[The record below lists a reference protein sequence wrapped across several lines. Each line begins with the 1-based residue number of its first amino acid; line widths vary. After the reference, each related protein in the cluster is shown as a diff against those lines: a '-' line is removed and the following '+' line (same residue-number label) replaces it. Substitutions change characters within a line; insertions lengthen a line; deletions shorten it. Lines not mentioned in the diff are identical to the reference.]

1 MWAEAERILS
11 YWREKVLLNIEKSD
25 FSPMEQYVSLV
36 WWEGKGEKQIDNNY
50 ICKSLDYLSIIFE
63 FKSFTITFIKF

>member
-1 MWAEAERILS
+1 
-11 YWREKVLLNIEKSD
+11 
-25 FSPMEQYVSLV
+25 MEQYVSLV

>member
-1 MWAEAERILS
+1 
-11 YWREKVLLNIEKSD
+11 
-25 FSPMEQYVSLV
+25 MEQYVTLV
-36 WWEGKGEKQIDNNY
+36 WWVGKGEKQINDNY